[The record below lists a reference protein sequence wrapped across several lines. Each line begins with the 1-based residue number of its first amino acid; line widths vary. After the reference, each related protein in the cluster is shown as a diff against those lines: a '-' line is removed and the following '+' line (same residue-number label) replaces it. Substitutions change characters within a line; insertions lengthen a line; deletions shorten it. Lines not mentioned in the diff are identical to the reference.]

1 MDTPELIADTSPR
14 LYSAGAAFYFD
25 QATLARGKE
34 LGLDG
39 FRFYFLGRGG
49 VLGDVEWP
57 VVYSAFG
64 YFKPTL
70 VQSIWDSA
78 RQIADPRAAGRAHYQ
93 ACAEFGRTRLGD
105 VGGLE
110 AFCSAAE
117 AVNGAIDAAGLSL
130 YAALSA
136 EPRVDDPPGRAM
148 QLAALLR
155 EHRGSAHLLAVL
167 ASGLSVQEA
176 HYMRRPGDF
185 TTFGWAED
193 ETPVITDDHRARQ
206 AAAEAL
212 TDTLV
217 SPAYEVLDGG
227 ERRAFA
233 DGVAAIS
240 AALGTPA

>member
-1 MDTPELIADTSPR
+1 MDTSTLIAETSPR
-14 LYSAGAAFYFD
+14 LYTAGAAFYFD
-25 QATLARGKE
+25 KATLARGKE

-70 VQSIWDSA
+70 VRSIWDSA
-78 RQIADPRAAGRAHYQ
+78 RQKADPRAAGQAYYQ
-93 ACAEFGRTRLGD
+93 ACAEFGRTRLGG
-105 VGGLE
+105 VEGLE

-117 AVNGAIDAAGLSL
+117 AVNGAVDAAGLSL
-130 YAALSA
+130 YAGLSA
-136 EPRVDDPPGRAM
+136 EPRVDDPAGRAM

-167 ASGLSVQEA
+167 ASGLSVKEA

-185 TTFGWAED
+185 TSFGWTED
-193 ETPVITDDHRARQ
+193 ETPVITDEHRARQ
-206 AAAEAL
+206 TAAEAL
-212 TDTLV
+212 TDTLIR
-217 SPAYEVLDGG
+217 PAYEVLDDQTAQ
-227 ERRAFA
+227 AFA

-240 AALGTPA
+240 AVLAAD